1 MAHKNG
7 GLAIKKFNRNR
18 IYRYL
23 YDNGESSKQD
33 IAQALKISLPTVTQ
47 NIKDLLQMGLIE
59 ENGTFESTGGR
70 KARAIAIKKDARF
83 AVGLDV
89 TTNHLGIVA
98 VDVKGNVIRNE
109 RIRFPFVNEPGYF
122 REVGEI
128 IKRFTNDCAI
138 DSKKILGV
146 GIAVPAIVS
155 PDGQVLNYSP
165 ILGFTGGTL
174 HSFSQFISFPCKL
187 CNDANAAGSAELW
200 NANRIKDMIY
210 LLLNNSVGG
219 AVLIDGSL
227 CFGKNQRTGEFG
239 HITIVPNGEM
249 CYCGQKGCVDAYCNA
264 RILADS
270 AGGKLEN
277 FFELLKQ
284 GSPSHL
290 QIWQK
295 YLYHLTLVINNLRMV
310 FDCDIIL
317 GGYVGTFM
325 DDYLATLREAVAK
338 KNTFEYDGTYL
349 KACQYKLEATAV
361 GSALMFISSFLGE
374 T

>member
-1 MAHKNG
+1 MAQNTG
-7 GLAIKKFNRNR
+7 GLAIREFNRNR

-23 YDNGESSKQD
+23 YDNGQSSKQD

-47 NIKDLLQMGLIE
+47 NIKELLQMELIE

-70 KARAIAIKKDARF
+70 KARAIVIKNDSRF

-89 TTNHLGIVA
+89 TKNHLGIVA

-109 RIRFPFVNEPGYF
+109 RIRFPFVNELRYF

-128 IKRFTNDCAI
+128 IKRFTKDCAI

-155 PDGQVLNYSP
+155 QDGGVLTYSP

-174 HSFSQFISFPCKL
+174 QSFSQFISYPCKL
-187 CNDANAAGSAELW
+187 CNDANAAGKAELW
-200 NANRIKDMIY
+200 NTAQIKDMVY

-219 AVLIDGSL
+219 AVLVDGSL

-239 HITIVPNGEM
+239 HITVIPEGEL
-249 CYCGQKGCVDAYCNA
+249 CYCGQKGCVDAYCNS
-264 RILADS
+264 RILSDS
-270 AGGKLEN
+270 AGGKLEY

-284 GSPSHL
+284 GSALHTE
-290 QIWQK
+290 IWKK
-295 YLYHLTLVINNLRMV
+295 YLYHLTLAINNLRMV

-317 GGYVGTFM
+317 GGYVGSYM
-325 DDYLATLREAVAK
+325 DDYIDVLRGLVAK